1 MNLDVNEKVR
11 LIIIG
16 LLTTICTIL
25 TVHSHIIIKTDTI
38 FVHLYYIPMIIA
50 IFWWE
55 KKSLLLIL
63 FFVLV
68 TIITQYPEFTFI
80 YGDIIKLTI
89 LLIVSLLTL
98 YLIKQ
103 TKNEIENTNITDENP
118 YYQTL
123 LNSSLDY
130 IVFLDEKY
138 KIKENNVN
146 FEYLTG
152 KTKKELTGQN
162 IFNLKSFN
170 LENKDSFC
178 NKINQIP
185 KTRTIEPYETQIT
198 DFNNKLHWVICYG
211 TAIFKDGEFKGIMII
226 LNDITQMKDVENQL
240 RVTVNEKEMMIKE
253 VHHRVKNNLMSISSL
268 LNIQSDYVED
278 EEVLQILKESENRA
292 NTMALIHKKL
302 YQSDKSHLELGDYLL
317 SLSKELLETYS
328 SANNIKLKI
337 NVDEIYL
344 DVDTAIPLGLIVNEV
359 ITNSIKYGFPNGES
373 GTITISLDDL
383 GETAV
388 LSIEDDGIG
397 LPKELDIEKTN
408 TLGMQLIISLTKQIN
423 AKLTLLSEKGTKYK
437 IEFKK

>member
-1 MNLDVNEKVR
+1 
-11 LIIIG
+11 
-16 LLTTICTIL
+16 
-25 TVHSHIIIKTDTI
+25 
-38 FVHLYYIPMIIA
+38 
-50 IFWWE
+50 
-55 KKSLLLIL
+55 
-63 FFVLV
+63 
-68 TIITQYPEFTFI
+68 
-80 YGDIIKLTI
+80 
-89 LLIVSLLTL
+89 
-98 YLIKQ
+98 
-103 TKNEIENTNITDENP
+103 
-118 YYQTL
+118 
-123 LNSSLDY
+123 
-130 IVFLDEKY
+130 
-138 KIKENNVN
+138 
-146 FEYLTG
+146 
-152 KTKKELTGQN
+152 
-162 IFNLKSFN
+162 
-170 LENKDSFC
+170 
-178 NKINQIP
+178 
-185 KTRTIEPYETQIT
+185 
-198 DFNNKLHWVICYG
+198 
-211 TAIFKDGEFKGIMII
+211 
-226 LNDITQMKDVENQL
+226 
-240 RVTVNEKEMMIKE
+240 
-253 VHHRVKNNLMSISSL
+253 MSISSL
-268 LNIQSDYVED
+268 LNIQSDYVKD